1 MDETIHLGLSK
12 VKPHNKEVTGNE
24 ITRNGESFYKITNA
38 DGMRPFFMSIVSN
51 SDHWMFISS
60 KGSLSAG
67 RKNSNYALFPYYT
80 DDKITESAEV
90 TGSKSIFIV
99 TVSEKKYL
107 WEPFSE
113 RHAQVYDTTR
123 NLYKNI
129 YGNKLIFEEINH
141 DLQLTFSYE
150 WNSSNQFGLIRK
162 SQLVNNGK
170 DAVKV
175 DFIDGIQNILP
186 HGVEEALQNTS
197 SNLVDAYKK
206 CELESDTGLGI
217 YSLSA
222 IIVDKAEPSEA
233 LKANVVWSVGLDNAK
248 KLISSLQLNAFRS
261 GQPVQQEVDV
271 RAEKGAYFLHD
282 DIQLEA
288 NSIKEWMLV
297 ADVNQTISDVVAIKE
312 QLLHNPALAN
322 DVLLDIE
329 KGTANLVYLVAAGD
343 GLQETNDRRA
353 NIRHFANTMFNIMR
367 GGIFEKNY
375 QIDKA
380 DFIAYIANANRK
392 VFRLK
397 ESVLELSLI
406 HI

>member
-60 KGSLSAG
+60 LGSLSAG

-99 TVSEKKYL
+99 TVSEKKHI

-150 WNSSNQFGLIRK
+150 WNSSNQFGFIRK

-297 ADVNQTISDVVAIKE
+297 ADVNQTISDVVAI
-312 QLLHNPALAN
+312 
-322 DVLLDIE
+322 
-329 KGTANLVYLVAAGD
+329 
-343 GLQETNDRRA
+343 
-353 NIRHFANTMFNIMR
+353 
-367 GGIFEKNY
+367 
-375 QIDKA
+375 
-380 DFIAYIANANRK
+380 
-392 VFRLK
+392 
-397 ESVLELSLI
+397 
-406 HI
+406 

>member
-60 KGSLSAG
+60 LGSLSAG

-99 TVSEKKYL
+99 TVSEKKHI

-150 WNSSNQFGLIRK
+150 WNSSNQFGFIRK

-175 DFIDGIQNILP
+175 DFIDGIQNISFGPNMHFL
-186 HGVEEALQNTS
+186 NT
-197 SNLVDAYKK
+197 K
-206 CELESDTGLGI
+206 
-217 YSLSA
+217 
-222 IIVDKAEPSEA
+222 II
-233 LKANVVWSVGLDNAK
+233 
-248 KLISSLQLNAFRS
+248 F
-261 GQPVQQEVDV
+261 
-271 RAEKGAYFLHD
+271 
-282 DIQLEA
+282 
-288 NSIKEWMLV
+288 
-297 ADVNQTISDVVAIKE
+297 
-312 QLLHNPALAN
+312 
-322 DVLLDIE
+322 
-329 KGTANLVYLVAAGD
+329 
-343 GLQETNDRRA
+343 
-353 NIRHFANTMFNIMR
+353 
-367 GGIFEKNY
+367 Y
-375 QIDKA
+375 Q
-380 DFIAYIANANRK
+380 
-392 VFRLK
+392 
-397 ESVLELSLI
+397 
-406 HI
+406 